1 MKRLHRFFLFL
12 CIFFLF
18 SKADFISASTVSQTR
33 IHFISLNSTSD
44 AILLESNGHYGM
56 VDSGEDWDYPNS
68 SSYPFRTG
76 ISTGIGFEQQV
87 IHYLKTVGV
96 KKLDFYIATHAHS
109 DHIGSGDEILR
120 HFPTDRLY
128 INRYD
133 DSYML
138 DSHGTDPSDPYYIED
153 AQENRLWDNQYI
165 YDCLIEAAQD
175 TGTQIITDLDLDENA
190 SYRSFTLGD
199 MQIEIMNYERLRD
212 DNGNI
217 IPVSSEN
224 NNCLVTKITAYN
236 HVALLTSD
244 MEPLDGDT
252 TKIALQLIDQLGG
265 DSDDSSAETDSLSDD
280 VITSSQSLSS
290 SDGVTLDLPED
301 RSETG
306 LQITKEFSS
315 DSISA
320 FSLYSDDLH
329 DSDIDDTLPN
339 TGKTI
344 SIDLMKMVHHS
355 VDYNN
360 PTFFLTSLNPKT
372 VVVTAPISWFSE
384 RERACL
390 PNSNVFATASDSAA
404 VVSTF
409 TSSGIDT
416 SYVSLNP
423 EWMNIDNEW
432 YYFDKNGRPLFSNIY
447 SIEDTSY
454 FFDAHGAVYHDGW
467 ILLPSGY
474 YYADPSSGEL
484 YTGWHLIDGTYY
496 YFYNSGLLATST
508 LIGNDY
514 VDSSGA
520 WVPNY
525 TGWIQDG
532 SGWWYRYAN
541 GSYPQ
546 ATWKIIDGHYYYF
559 NTSGYMH
566 TGWLFDNLSWY
577 YFDTSGAMH
586 TGWLL
591 LDNSWYYFSPSG
603 NMLSGFYTV
612 NTSQYYSDS
621 DGKLLVSGWF
631 LINGK
636 YYYMDASGAIA
647 TDTWIDDY
655 YVNSSGIWI
664 PNRTRLTSRW
674 IRSGNLWWYQNSDG
688 SYPYDCWKFI
698 ADKWY
703 YFNHDGWMVTGWL
716 SLNGSRYYL
725 TSDGSMLENGWHW
738 IDSNCY
744 YMCSS
749 GAIATDTWIDSYYV
763 NTSGIWQY

>member
-18 SKADFISASTVSQTR
+18 SKADFISASTVSQTK

-329 DSDIDDTLPN
+329 DSDID
-339 TGKTI
+339 GKQI
-344 SIDLMKMVHHS
+344 QIIVNIL
-355 VDYNN
+355 
-360 PTFFLTSLNPKT
+360 FF
-372 VVVTAPISWFSE
+372 
-384 RERACL
+384 RCQ
-390 PNSNVFATASDSAA
+390 
-404 VVSTF
+404 
-409 TSSGIDT
+409 
-416 SYVSLNP
+416 
-423 EWMNIDNEW
+423 
-432 YYFDKNGRPLFSNIY
+432 
-447 SIEDTSY
+447 
-454 FFDAHGAVYHDGW
+454 FFDHLHQFVQFQLIA
-467 ILLPSGY
+467 LSEKSE
-474 YYADPSSGEL
+474 SSL
-484 YTGWHLIDGTYY
+484 RHLGKFRRFCDLFCFPDISLGKCRVDLRLIIRQMHMLHQI
-496 YFYNSGLLATST
+496 FFHIT
-508 LIGNDY
+508 LFHR
-514 VDSSGA
+514 
-520 WVPNY
+520 
-525 TGWIQDG
+525 TQIQ
-532 SGWWYRYAN
+532 
-541 GSYPQ
+541 
-546 ATWKIIDGHYYYF
+546 GHAPGR
-559 NTSGYMH
+559 NRRKQRIRIAGQKQDHRISR
-566 TGWLFDNLSWY
+566 
-577 YFDTSGAMH
+577 
-586 TGWLL
+586 WLL
-591 LDNSWYYFSPSG
+591 
-603 NMLSGFYTV
+603 
-612 NTSQYYSDS
+612 
-621 DGKLLVSGWF
+621 DGL
-631 LINGK
+631 
-636 YYYMDASGAIA
+636 
-647 TDTWIDDY
+647 
-655 YVNSSGIWI
+655 
-664 PNRTRLTSRW
+664 
-674 IRSGNLWWYQNSDG
+674 
-688 SYPYDCWKFI
+688 
-698 ADKWY
+698 
-703 YFNHDGWMVTGWL
+703 
-716 SLNGSRYYL
+716 
-725 TSDGSMLENGWHW
+725 
-738 IDSNCY
+738 
-744 YMCSS
+744 
-749 GAIATDTWIDSYYV
+749 
-763 NTSGIWQY
+763 